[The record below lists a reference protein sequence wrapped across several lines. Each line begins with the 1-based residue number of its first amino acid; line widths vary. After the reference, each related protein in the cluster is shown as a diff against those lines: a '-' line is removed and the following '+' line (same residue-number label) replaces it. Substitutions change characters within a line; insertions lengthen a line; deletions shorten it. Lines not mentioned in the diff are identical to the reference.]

1 MAEGESGGLCWWG
14 LGSTPALKPLCRG
27 PARARVAEMTVP
39 PGLSH
44 GLVLVLESAAAIAV
58 GPTTPASQEV
68 LGSVFGL

>member
-1 MAEGESGGLCWWG
+1 
-14 LGSTPALKPLCRG
+14 
-27 PARARVAEMTVP
+27 MTVP